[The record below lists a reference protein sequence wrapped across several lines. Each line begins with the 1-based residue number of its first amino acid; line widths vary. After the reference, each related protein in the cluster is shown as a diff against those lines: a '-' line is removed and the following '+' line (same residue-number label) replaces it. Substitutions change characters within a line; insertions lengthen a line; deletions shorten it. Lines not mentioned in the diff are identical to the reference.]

1 MNIEINVSEIDLD
14 TVIAKTVAFD
24 DDGDAYTTGER
35 RLGDAIVLQLVE
47 RVVRDNAYGNAIRER
62 VQRIRD
68 EEIRAAVQPIIAEAV
83 AAPVQKTN
91 SYGEP
96 MGAATTMREVIVDQ
110 VRKFL
115 EERPDS
121 YRNNNQTRMSL
132 MVRAEVEAVFKKELA
147 AEVQKAR
154 DAVLAEVGG
163 LVGEQVQATIR
174 AALATKAK
182 EAGRG

>member
-24 DDGDAYTTGER
+24 EDGDAYTTGER

-47 RVVRDNAYGNAIRER
+47 RIVRDNAYGNAIRDR

-68 EEIRAAVQPIIAEAV
+68 EEIRAAVQPIIADAV

-96 MGAATTMREVIVDQ
+96 IGAASTMREVVIDQ

-121 YRNNNQTRMSL
+121 YRNNNQTRLSL
-132 MVRAEVEAVFKKELA
+132 LVRAEVEAVFKKELA
-147 AEVQKAR
+147 AEVQKVR
-154 DAVLAEVGG
+154 DAVLEGIGG
-163 LVGEQVQATIR
+163 QVSTQVQDAIR
-174 AALATKAK
+174 AGLSAKA
-182 EAGRG
+182 AGRG